1 MNVWAKVLTA
11 LRGSVNEAGEARVD
25 NQALRILDQE
35 VREAA
40 DELKLSKQTLAEM
53 MAKEKVASN
62 NEKKIQLQIKDY
74 ERYVVKALEKKDEAL
89 ALEVAGNIAELENQL
104 AGEQSSSQ
112 HYFLAVT
119 KLKTAISFT
128 ERNIKLL
135 KQQVD
140 TVKATESVQ
149 RAQAAVAERHGHSHS
164 RLRTAMDSLD
174 KIKQQQALKEA
185 TLDAASELAEDNAET
200 RLMQKLMDAGI
211 APQSNK
217 AEDILQKI
225 KNKR

>member
-11 LRGSVNEAGEARVD
+11 LRGSVNEAGERLVD

-53 MAKEKVASN
+53 MAKEKVAQK
-62 NEKKIQLQIKDY
+62 NEKKMQLQIKDY
-74 ERYVVKALEKKDEAL
+74 ESYVLNALEKKDEAL

-112 HYFLAVT
+112 HYFMAVT

-135 KQQVD
+135 KQQ
-140 TVKATESVQ
+140 
-149 RAQAAVAERHGHSHS
+149 
-164 RLRTAMDSLD
+164 
-174 KIKQQQALKEA
+174 II
-185 TLDAASELAEDNAET
+185 
-200 RLMQKLMDAGI
+200 LM
-211 APQSNK
+211 
-217 AEDILQKI
+217 E
-225 KNKR
+225 KNKGKKLSHE